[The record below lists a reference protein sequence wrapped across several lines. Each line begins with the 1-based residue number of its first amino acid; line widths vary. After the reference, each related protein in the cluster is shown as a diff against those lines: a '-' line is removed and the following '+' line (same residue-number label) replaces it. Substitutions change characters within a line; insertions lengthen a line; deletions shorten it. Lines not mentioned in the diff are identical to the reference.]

1 MTGDIIPI
9 LETLRTAGLS
19 FVESNAGQ
27 KSENILHSVLANQ
40 VGTALTKHE
49 DLADLINDSVE
60 FSTSENRRFIRLAD
74 AGDGNRAIS
83 PLIYLDGDFSKK
95 FPRFRIQLVV
105 VTHSQRANDKPQCLL
120 LRFETPEGTDPS
132 GSGKHDYY
140 HSQLCTNLRISGP
153 NNTFSVPESIS
164 WLALSCPAWPLDAQT
179 PVHLLAC
186 MIFAIYGKA
195 EGIRMLRLAYK
206 DELAKHLDGM
216 HFLFGRPVAQASRKK
231 KLSRKGRPK
240 RSNRF

>member
-1 MTGDIIPI
+1 MTAVTVDIIPI

-27 KSENILHSVLANQ
+27 KSEGVLHSVLANQ
-40 VGTALTKHE
+40 AGTPLTKRE
-49 DLADLINDSVE
+49 DLQALISDSAE

-95 FPRFRIQLVV
+95 YPRFSIQLVV
-105 VTHSQRANDKPQCLL
+105 VTHSQLANDKPQCLL

-132 GSGKHDYY
+132 GTGKHDYY
-140 HSQLCTNLRISGP
+140 HSQLCTNLRMSGP
-153 NNTFSVPESIS
+153 NNTVSIPDSIS
-164 WLALSCPAWPLDAQT
+164 WLALSCPAWPLDART

-186 MIFAIYGKA
+186 VIFALYGKA
-195 EGIRMLRLAYK
+195 DGLGMLRLAYG

-216 HFLFGRPVAQASRKK
+216 HFPFAKISAPSKK
-231 KLSRKGRPK
+231 KSLSRKGRPK
-240 RSNRF
+240 R